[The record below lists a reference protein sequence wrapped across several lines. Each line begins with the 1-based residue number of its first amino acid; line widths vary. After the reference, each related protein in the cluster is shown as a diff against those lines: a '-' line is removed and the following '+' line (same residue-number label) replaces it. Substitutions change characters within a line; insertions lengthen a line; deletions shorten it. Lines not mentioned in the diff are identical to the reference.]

1 MQDHRKL
8 TDKSDVL
15 EEDNEEKSETEEE
28 NTDTDEDEEN
38 VSENEEESHH
48 SEPALEDPVNGP
60 MIDSALIPTQAMLAS
75 ANPYLNPMHPL
86 HPFKHEFNVKHHY
99 NTPHGMVTYSNGSS
113 DHGSSGGMGGM
124 GSMGGMGGMG
134 GMNLGRDDLASFDKM
149 MGLPNEIYPDRC
161 SKVQSEAM
169 KIANKL
175 MKDYNK
181 RVFRKIMT
189 YLLKSK
195 FLIGMTEIKLNHI
208 MRKKISNVMNSFS
221 KVSGGNIEFV
231 HSSQEPVLSDEDD
244 SMDSDVQDIDFSGF
258 SDSQVEKGSDTEM
271 FNNLNSQMGTQ
282 ANVHLDD

>member
-1 MQDHRKL
+1 MHRKL
-8 TDKSDVL
+8 TKTSQEDVL
-15 EEDNEEKSETEEE
+15 EENSQNKEEE
-28 NTDTDEDEEN
+28 SSTQEAEETDQDEDEEH
-38 VSENEEESHH
+38 EEHEEESHH
-48 SEPALEDPVNGP
+48 SEEGLEDPVNGP

-124 GSMGGMGGMG
+124 GMGMG
-134 GMNLGRDDLASFDKM
+134 GMNLAGDDLASFDKM
-149 MGLPNEIYPDRC
+149 MGLPNEIYPDGC
-161 SKVQSEAM
+161 SKVQNEAM

-271 FNNLNSQMGTQ
+271 FNNLDTQMGTQ
-282 ANVHLDD
+282 GNVHLDD